1 MYAIIVWILEKK
13 GESAMDVRLGD
24 VLLMKKK
31 HPCGSDNFKVLRVG
45 MDFKIKCECCGRE
58 IMAPRSKIEKNIK
71 RILREGEL

>member
-31 HPCGSDNFKVLRVG
+31 HPCGSDSFKVLRVG
-45 MDFKIKCECCGRE
+45 MDFKINAWAAAEKSWHR
-58 IMAPRSKIEKNIK
+58 APK
-71 RILREGEL
+71 